1 MTLSRY
7 ERDLLGFPLA
17 LTFPDLLCVMS
28 LPISKGSNCFAR
40 FYRLNAITHS
50 ATIVHLNTRL
60 DSIEKMTL
68 RPFKNR

>member
-7 ERDLLGFPLA
+7 ERDLLGFRLELP
-17 LTFPDLLCVMS
+17 FPDLLCVMS
-28 LPISKGSNCFAR
+28 LPISKGSDCFAR

-50 ATIVHLNTRL
+50 ATIHLNTRL